1 MPFLIRIALVVLA
14 LYVLWR
20 ACARLLRSLG
30 MKSGSARSVEPGVR
44 PVDEL
49 VQDPVCKLYVPR
61 REAVA
66 LKQGGATVFFCSTAC
81 RDQYVQQAG
90 RHPG

>member
-1 MPFLIRIALVVLA
+1 LFFLIRAALVVLA

-20 ACARLLRSLG
+20 ACARLLRSLSLRAG
-30 MKSGSARSVEPGVR
+30 VSSDVSGAL

-61 REAVA
+61 REAVV
-66 LKQGGATVFFCSTAC
+66 LKQGGATVFFCSAAC
-81 RDQYVQQAG
+81 RDQYVPQAG